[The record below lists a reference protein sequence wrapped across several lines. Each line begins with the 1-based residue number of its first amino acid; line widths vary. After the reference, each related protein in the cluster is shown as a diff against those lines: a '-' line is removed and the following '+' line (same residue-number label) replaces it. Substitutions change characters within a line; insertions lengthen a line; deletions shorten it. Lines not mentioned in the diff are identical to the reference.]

1 VYRALLNALSNGRR
15 VSSTEV
21 ALYFLEGQ
29 DGILKYSRKCV
40 NVNTNQKHDLDL
52 PLNIDLEDA
61 PDGNGLAV
69 ATGYHVN
76 MRTRYSTFCQCQLG
90 MHGHNNVSLFS
101 FVTSFSAEK
110 PLPALSNGRT
120 RPEARIPL
128 FLVDEQTGEVT
139 NRVSFEHDN
148 IRFVA
153 IKRCNVVHI
162 SPWFKMDFSL
172 ECCRK
177 LLFLFVPW
185 PNGNE
190 ELYQDPIHSWHD
202 LSPPGYATV
211 CINREIHR
219 QQLSVA
225 MPVANDIVES
235 DAEMHGPDDDNG
247 DVIIEDYVD
256 RIQLASG
263 RQGRTCHGMSSVSVV
278 EAATL
283 NDAKSYLT
291 RIKQRL
297 TDESSATSRLTV
309 EQVAMK
315 DSQPF
320 SIIPYD
326 DYDTKMIL
334 LQQLISDLTPDQN
347 HIFSKITTHIM
358 DLSRGQ
364 LVGLVSGEGGTGKTQ
379 VMKVIKMWCESI
391 YGKVQGE
398 VGCCAIG
405 APTGPAAFNVGG
417 NTWQVGTQFEY
428 YPRELAIL

>member
-1 VYRALLNALSNGRR
+1 MYRALLNALSNGRR

-21 ALYFLEGQ
+21 ALYFLEGKG
-29 DGILKYSRKCV
+29 GILKYSRKCV
-40 NVNTNQKHDLDL
+40 NVNTNQKHDLDV

-61 PDGNGLAV
+61 SDRNSLEV
-69 ATGYHVN
+69 ATGYHVK
-76 MRTRYSTFCQCQLG
+76 MRSDYSIFCGCQLG

-110 PLPALSNGRT
+110 PLAALSNGRT
-120 RPEARIPL
+120 RPETRIPL
-128 FLVDEQTGEVT
+128 FLVDDKTGEVT
-139 NRVSFEHDN
+139 NRVSFEHMN

-153 IKRCNVVHI
+153 IRRCNVVHI

-177 LLFLFVPW
+177 LLFLYVPW

-190 ELYQDPIHSWHD
+190 ELYQDPIHSWHA
-202 LSPPGYATV
+202 LSPLGYATV
-211 CINREIHR
+211 CINREIRR
-219 QQLSVA
+219 QQLSVGLP
-225 MPVANDIVES
+225 MANDVVGN
-235 DAEMHGPDDDNG
+235 DAEIHGSDDDN
-247 DVIIEDYVD
+247 DAVIDEDYVD

-263 RQGRTCHGMSSVSVV
+263 RQGRTYHGMSSVIVV
-278 EAATL
+278 EPTTL
-283 NDAKSYLT
+283 NDAKTYLT

-315 DSQPF
+315 DAQPF

-326 DYDTKMIL
+326 DYETNMIL
-334 LQQLISDLTPDQN
+334 LQQRISDLTPDQN
-347 HIFSKITTHIM
+347 KIFSSITTHIM
-358 DLSRGQ
+358 DPSRGQ

-428 YPRELAIL
+428 YP